1 MSIKTYYS
9 VSAEQFERMN
19 TKEIRDTFLVDTLF
33 IPEEVELCY
42 SEVDRAIIG
51 STVPAEGTLR
61 LEMPSELSSAYFLQ
75 MREIGIINIGNKGTI
90 EVDGKIYE
98 INNRDILYIGR
109 GNKDICFSSVDKKN
123 PAKYY
128 LVSYPAHKDYPISLA
143 KKSDAEAVRVG
154 SKEKSNKRT
163 IYKYIHPKGIKSCQL
178 VMGFTELAE
187 GSVWNTMP
195 AHTHFR
201 RSEIYMYFDI
211 DENNVVFHLMGKP
224 GEVRTVVMRNGQVVI
239 SPIWSIHSG
248 VGTKNYTFVWAMGG
262 ENQEFDDMD
271 SIPMEELK

>member
-19 TKEIRDTFLVDTLF
+19 TKELRDNFLVDTLF
-33 IPEEVELCY
+33 IPGKVELCY

-51 STVPAEGTLR
+51 SAVPTEGTLR
-61 LEMPSELSSAYFLQ
+61 LEMSSELSADYFAQ
-75 MREIGIINIGNKGTI
+75 RREIGIINIGNKGTI

-98 INNRDILYIGR
+98 INNKDILYIGR

-143 KKSDAEAVRVG
+143 KQSDALQEHLGSQEA
-154 SKEKSNKRT
+154 SSERT
-163 IYKYIHPKGIKSCQL
+163 IYKYIHEDGIQSCQL
-178 VMGFTELAE
+178 VMGITELRK
-187 GSVWNTMP
+187 GCVWNTMP
-195 AHTHFR
+195 PHTHFR

-224 GEVRTVVMRNGQVVI
+224 GEIRTIVMRNGQVVI
-239 SPIWSIHSG
+239 SPLWSIHSG
-248 VGTKNYTFVWAMGG
+248 AGTKNYTFVWAMGG
-262 ENQEFDDMD
+262 ENQAFDDMD
-271 SIPMEELK
+271 SIPIEELK